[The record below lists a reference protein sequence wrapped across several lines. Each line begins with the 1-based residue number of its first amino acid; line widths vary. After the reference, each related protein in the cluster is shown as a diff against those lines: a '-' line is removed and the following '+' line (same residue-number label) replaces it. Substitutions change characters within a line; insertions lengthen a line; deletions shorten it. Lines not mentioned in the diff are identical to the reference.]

1 MLLYKLTNNESGDYM
16 NKILLVEDDIELSDM
31 LKNYLINDGFDVK
44 TAYDGQEAI
53 TKFNNEKFDL
63 LLLDIMIPKI
73 DGMTVLKK
81 IREKNTIPILII
93 SAKDTDLDKALGLGF
108 GADDYISKPFSL
120 VEVSARIKANI
131 RRATKYINAKNE
143 KNNNILYVKDLEIDL
158 LNFAVNK
165 NGENLRLTLRVFD
178 ILKLFATNKN
188 RVFTKAQIYEFVWK
202 ETYYGDENVINV
214 HIRRLREKIED
225 DPSNP
230 IYIKT
235 LWGIGYRM
243 EDI

>member
-1 MLLYKLTNNESGDYM
+1 M
-16 NKILLVEDDIELSDM
+16 NKILLVEDDIALSDM
-31 LKNYLINDGFDVK
+31 LKDYLVNDGFEVT
-44 TAYDGQEAI
+44 TAYDGQEALD
-53 TKFNNEKFDL
+53 KFNYEKFDL
-63 LLLDIMIPKI
+63 LLLDLMIPKI
-73 DGMTVLKK
+73 DGMTVLKT
-81 IREKNTIPILII
+81 IRDKDLTPILII

-131 RRATKYINAKNE
+131 RRATKYIAPVVEEKKND
-143 KNNNILYVKDLEIDL
+143 ILHIKDLNIDVS
-158 LNFAVNK
+158 NFTVTK
-165 NGENLRLTLRVFD
+165 RGEDLKLTSREFEM
-178 ILKLFATNKN
+178 LKLFATNKN
-188 RVFTKAQIYEFVWK
+188 RVFTKAQIYGFIWDDA
-202 ETYYGDENVINV
+202 YYGDENVINV

-235 LWGIGYRM
+235 LWGIGYKM

>member
-1 MLLYKLTNNESGDYM
+1 MH
-16 NKILLVEDDIELSDM
+16 KILLVEDDIALSDM
-31 LKNYLINDGFDVK
+31 LKGYLVNDGFEVK

-53 TKFNNEKFDL
+53 DMFNCEKFDL
-63 LLLDIMIPKI
+63 LLLDLMIPKI
-73 DGMTVLKK
+73 DGMTVLKT
-81 IREKNTIPILII
+81 IRKKDLTPILII

-131 RRATKYINAKNE
+131 RRATKYIVPVIEEKKND
-143 KNNNILYVKDLEIDL
+143 ILHIKDLNIDI
-158 LNFAVNK
+158 LNFRVTK
-165 NGENLRLTLRVFD
+165 RGQVLKLTSREFEL
-178 ILKLFATNKN
+178 LKLFATNKN
-188 RVFTKAQIYEFVWK
+188 RVFTKAQIYGFIWDDA
-202 ETYYGDENVINV
+202 YYGDENVINV

-235 LWGIGYRM
+235 LWGIGYKM
-243 EDI
+243 EDV

>member
-1 MLLYKLTNNESGDYM
+1 MH
-16 NKILLVEDDIELSDM
+16 KILLVEDDIALSDM
-31 LKNYLINDGFDVK
+31 LKGYLVNDGFEVK

-53 TKFNNEKFDL
+53 DMFNCEKFDL
-63 LLLDIMIPKI
+63 LLLDLMIPKI
-73 DGMTVLKK
+73 DGMTVLKT
-81 IREKNTIPILII
+81 IREKDLTPILII

-131 RRATKYINAKNE
+131 RRATKYIVPVIEEKKND
-143 KNNNILYVKDLEIDL
+143 ILHIKDLNIDV
-158 LNFAVNK
+158 LNFRVTK
-165 NGENLRLTLRVFD
+165 RGEVLKLTSREFEL
-178 ILKLFATNKN
+178 LKLFATNKN
-188 RVFTKAQIYEFVWK
+188 RVFTKAQIYGFIWDDA
-202 ETYYGDENVINV
+202 YYGDENVINV

-235 LWGIGYRM
+235 LWGIGYKM
-243 EDI
+243 EDV

>member
-131 RRATKYINAKNE
+131 RRATKYDNAKNE

-165 NGENLRLTLRVFD
+165 NGENLRLTLREFD

>member
-1 MLLYKLTNNESGDYM
+1 M
-16 NKILLVEDDIELSDM
+16 
-31 LKNYLINDGFDVK
+31 
-44 TAYDGQEAI
+44 
-53 TKFNNEKFDL
+53 
-63 LLLDIMIPKI
+63 
-73 DGMTVLKK
+73 
-81 IREKNTIPILII
+81 
-93 SAKDTDLDKALGLGF
+93 

-131 RRATKYINAKNE
+131 RRATKYINTENE

-165 NGENLRLTLRVFD
+165 NGENLRLTLREFD